1 MPVFDDEDVY
11 TDSGAVAPEVLGK
24 KELTNA
30 RSRLRN
36 SIHRDLEN
44 HEKRQKQA
52 ASDLLQQATHRYQT
66 ANDPRSKE
74 RKRNNAVAYTS
85 TELAKAVMKT
95 LDVDAVVEVKPQRTM
110 NGPVQGGTD
119 FDSITIRFNPNF
131 YNPDD
136 IDSVVLFIKCLKGAV
151 YHETGHL
158 KFTVPINRLMSE
170 TGFNNA
176 TAVFSAEF
184 LNRPETADLIGKRIN
199 SYLQLAWNVLEDQ
212 RMETAMCSVSPVM
225 STYFTEIVKYVVV
238 DYAHLY
244 MNWPWIVGRTYLPKE
259 LRQRIRDAAQTHPR
273 AELIDSINDCV
284 MRYRASRDYKEM
296 MECVVQFA
304 ELLAAWGIEG
314 PTNPDTHDT
323 YGAWARSKATP
334 ESIPVPDEFEL
345 ENGPSYSS
353 KSDETSGNSDLLGAT
368 YARGDVDASSGSK
381 SSSATGQQTTYNITE
396 KDRKEAQDFVAN
408 TNEISKLDILPNPT
422 KQNMNDTLRKK
433 AIDVSNNMLD
443 ALEDLKSQGEPS
455 WVFRQEEGVL
465 DPTSYLTREPGDT
478 DYWVGLI
485 GDVSP
490 GHDLAVSV
498 IIDSSGSMG
507 EEMEEVSVAAVG
519 VKKACYELDIPCTVM
534 SFDDTAEMVFGA
546 TDPYEFQ
553 SISSKGSTYPVTALL
568 DLDNQRL
575 GKTYHLVIILTD
587 GEWSGIKSVAP
598 WSVPTRNITLVGFRM
613 TKKDL
618 VNKGA
623 DNVLI
628 IQQAEELPVLITNA
642 LVGYFI

>member
-1 MPVFDDEDVY
+1 MPVFDDEDIY
-11 TDSGAVAPEVLGK
+11 TNSGAVAPEVLGK

-30 RSRLRN
+30 RSRLRS
-36 SIHRDLEN
+36 SIHRDLAN
-44 HEKRQKQA
+44 YEKRQRKA
-52 ASDLLQQATHRYQT
+52 ASDLLQQAMYRYQA
-66 ANDPRSKE
+66 ANSAKSKE
-74 RKRNNAVAYTS
+74 RKHNNAVAYTI

-95 LDVDAVVEVKPQRTM
+95 LDVDADVDVRPQRAM
-110 NGPVQGGTD
+110 GGPVQGGTN
-119 FDSITIRFNPNF
+119 FDSITIQFNPNF

-136 IDSVVLFIKCLKGAV
+136 IDSVVLFIKCLKGV
-151 YHETGHL
+151 IYHETGHL
-158 KFTVPINRLMSE
+158 KFTVPMNRLMSE
-170 TGFNNA
+170 VDFRNA

-184 LNRPETADLIGKRIN
+184 LNRPETADFIGKQMR
-199 SYLQLAWNVLEDQ
+199 SYLLLAWNVLEDQ

-225 STYFTEIVKYVVV
+225 ATYFTEIVKYVVI
-238 DYAHLY
+238 DYEHFY

-296 MECVVQFA
+296 MDCVVQFA
-304 ELLAAWGIEG
+304 ELLAAWGVEG
-314 PTNPDTHDT
+314 PTNPDTHDH
-323 YGAWARSKATP
+323 YGTWANSKITP

-353 KSDETSGNSDLLGAT
+353 KIDDTSDYSGQSGT
-368 YARGDVDASSGSK
+368 THARGGVDPNSGSE
-381 SSSATGQQTTYNITE
+381 SSSATEQHATYNIAD
-396 KDRKEAQDFVAN
+396 KDRKEAQDFIAN
-408 TNEISKLDILPNPT
+408 TNEVCKLDILPNRT

-433 AIDVSNNMLD
+433 AIDVSNSMLD
-443 ALEDLKSQGEPS
+443 ALEDLRSQGEPS

-498 IIDSSGSMG
+498 IIDSSGSME

-519 VKKACYELDIPCTVM
+519 VKKACYELGIPCTVM
-534 SFDDTAEMVFGA
+534 SFDDTAEMMFGA
-546 TDPYEFQ
+546 TDSYEFQ
-553 SISSKGSTYPVTALL
+553 SISSKGSTHPVTALL
-568 DLDNQRL
+568 DLDNQKL
-575 GKTYHLVIILTD
+575 DKTYHLVIILTD
-587 GEWSGIKSVAP
+587 GEWSDIKSVSP
-598 WSVPTRNITLVGFRM
+598 WSGPTRNIILVGFRM
-613 TKKDL
+613 TRADL
-618 VNKGA
+618 VDKGA

-628 IQQAEELPVLITNA
+628 IQQAEELPRLITNA